1 MYVVG
6 ECSRAQKKGRYKMK
20 LTFKEIPIDY
30 ISFNQDYVE
39 SILDAATPMF
49 CFCGKLATGLHV
61 ARCSKYQSKF
71 RAKMVEFYSRRF
83 YVVQVTTPTM
93 CETVLGS
100 NLTKDEA
107 DKMLFDYTQNNT
119 SSKSFFEVREHN
131 NARFGREG
139 V

>member
-1 MYVVG
+1 
-6 ECSRAQKKGRYKMK
+6 MK
-20 LTFKEIPIDY
+20 LTFKEIPLDY
-30 ISFNQDYVE
+30 VSNNRDYVE

-61 ARCSKYQSKF
+61 SCCSKYQSKF
-71 RAKMVEFYSRRF
+71 RAKMVEFYERRF

-93 CETVLGS
+93 CEMVLGS

-107 DKMLFDYTQNNT
+107 EKMEFAYIQNST
-119 SSKSFFEVREHN
+119 SSKGFCEIREHN

-139 V
+139 G

>member
-1 MYVVG
+1 MFP
-6 ECSRAQKKGRYKMK
+6 RLKKGRSKMK
-20 LTFKEIPIDY
+20 FTFKEIPLDY
-30 ISFNQDYVE
+30 VYYNRDYVE
-39 SILDAATPMF
+39 NILDEATPIW

-61 ARCSKYQSKF
+61 SRCSKYQSKF

-93 CETVLGS
+93 CETLLGS

-107 DKMLFDYTQNNT
+107 YKMWFDNVQNNT
-119 SSKSFFEVREHN
+119 SSKAFFEVREQN

>member
-1 MYVVG
+1 
-6 ECSRAQKKGRYKMK
+6 MK
-20 LTFKEIPIDY
+20 LTFKEIPLDY
-30 ISFNQDYVE
+30 VYNNRDYVE
-39 SILDAATPMF
+39 SVLDAATPIW

-61 ARCSKYQSKF
+61 SRCSKYQSKF
-71 RAKMVEFYSRRF
+71 RSKMVEFYSRRF

-93 CETVLGS
+93 CENILGS

-107 DKMLFDYTQNNT
+107 DKMWFDYTQNNT
-119 SSKSFFEVREHN
+119 SSKNFFEVREHN

>member
-1 MYVVG
+1 
-6 ECSRAQKKGRYKMK
+6 MK
-20 LTFKEIPIDY
+20 ITFKEIPLDY
-30 ISFNQDYVE
+30 VSYNRDYVE
-39 SILDAATPMF
+39 NILDKATPMW

-61 ARCSKYQSKF
+61 SRCSKYQSKF

-107 DKMLFDYTQNNT
+107 DKIWFDKVQNNT
-119 SSKSFFEVREHN
+119 SSKAFFEVREHN

-139 V
+139 G

>member
-1 MYVVG
+1 
-6 ECSRAQKKGRYKMK
+6 MK
-20 LTFKEIPIDY
+20 ITFKEIPLDY
-30 ISFNQDYVE
+30 VYYNRDYVE
-39 SILDAATPMF
+39 NILDEATPIW

-61 ARCSKYQSKF
+61 SRCSKYQSKF

-107 DKMLFDYTQNNT
+107 DKIWFDKVQNNT
-119 SSKSFFEVREHN
+119 SSKAFFEVREHN

-139 V
+139 G